1 LFCGGQTEFKKAGR
15 LPFGLA
21 PGKPAVPEPILVNT
35 LTPNMLAGE
44 AAIVT
49 GGGRGF
55 GKAIALGLAAA
66 GAAVTVTARSKD
78 QLEATV
84 AEIDAAGGRALA
96 VAGDVSKRDDVKR
109 VVQAAE
115 KNFAPT
121 TILVNNAGI
130 TGPFGPVWTCDPDEW
145 WDAQA
150 VIARGTLL
158 FMRAVMPGMIVRR
171 KGTVINI
178 AALGGQWFAPNL
190 TAYAVAKSSQIRLSE
205 HAAAEAKEHCVSV
218 FSIEP
223 GTVYTDITERTINSP
238 DAQRW
243 LPQMVEY
250 LKNVIKAKD
259 PAPGLARCAEMCV
272 QLASGRYAGLSG
284 RFLLPSD
291 DFDKMLLEPPPP
303 PGSSLIPRQQQR
315 TR

>member
-1 LFCGGQTEFKKAGR
+1 MDGNNEQL
-15 LPFGLA
+15 
-21 PGKPAVPEPILVNT
+21 
-35 LTPNMLAGE
+35 LAGE
-44 AAIVT
+44 KAIVT

-55 GKAIALGLAAA
+55 GRAIALGLASA

-78 QLEATV
+78 QLAATV
-84 AEIDAAGGRALA
+84 REIETAGGRALA
-96 VAGDVSKRDDVKR
+96 VAGDVTKSDDVAR
-109 VVQAAE
+109 VVESAE
-115 KNFAPT
+115 KKFGRT

-130 TGPFGPVWTCDPDEW
+130 TGPFGPVWTCDAEEW

-150 VIARGTLL
+150 VIVRGTLL
-158 FMRAVMPGMIVRR
+158 FMRAVMPGMIERR
-171 KGTVINI
+171 KGTVINV
-178 AALGGQWFAPNL
+178 AALGGQWFAPKL

-223 GTVYTDITERTINSP
+223 GTVYTDITERTIDSP

-250 LKNVIKAKD
+250 LKNVIKTKD

-291 DFDKMLLEPPPP
+291 DFDKMLLEPPPQ
-303 PGSSLIPRQQQR
+303 PGSSLIPREPQR

>member
-1 LFCGGQTEFKKAGR
+1 VSKSIASV
-15 LPFGLA
+15 LA
-21 PGKPAVPEPILVNT
+21 S
-35 LTPNMLAGE
+35 E

-49 GGGRGF
+49 GAGRGF
-55 GKAIALGLAAA
+55 GKAIALGLARA
-66 GAAVTVTARSKD
+66 GAAVTVTARSND
-78 QLEATV
+78 QLSGTV
-84 AEIDAAGGRALA
+84 RDIESIGGSALA
-96 VAGDVSKRDDVKR
+96 VPGDVTNRDDVAR
-109 VVQAAE
+109 VVQSAE
-115 KNFAPT
+115 NRFGPT
-121 TILVNNAGI
+121 TILVNNAGV
-130 TGPFGPVWTCDPDEW
+130 TGPFGPVWTCDPEEW
-145 WDAQA
+145 WAAQA
-150 VIARGTLL
+150 VIVRGTLL
-158 FMRAVMPGMIVRR
+158 FMRAVMPGMIEQR
-171 KGTVINI
+171 KGTAINV
-178 AALGGQWFAPNL
+178 AALGGQWFAPRL

-223 GTVYTDITERTINSP
+223 GTVYTDITEHTINSP

-272 QLASGRYAGLSG
+272 QLASGRYAALSG

-291 DFDKMLLEPPPP
+291 DFDKMLLEPPPQ
-303 PGSSLIPRQQQR
+303 PGSSLIPREPQR